1 MQEIDEL
8 VDELKKQT
16 DGIAPHLSAVD
27 GREIAVPANVKSY
40 TSIIKTLITNISK
53 AVENSPSQEL
63 THDLPAYAALVK
75 AKEASGLERAIDATL
90 LNNIAKGQFSAPQ
103 FNL

>member
-8 VDELKKQT
+8 VDELNQQS

-27 GREIAVPANVKSY
+27 EREIAVPANVKPY
-40 TSIIKTLITNISK
+40 TSIIKTLITIISK
-53 AVENSPSQEL
+53 ALENSPLQEL
-63 THDLPAYAALVK
+63 THDLPAYKALVK
-75 AKEASGLERAIDATL
+75 AKEASGLERAIGAPL
-90 LNNIAKGQFSAPQ
+90 LNKIAKGRFSASQ